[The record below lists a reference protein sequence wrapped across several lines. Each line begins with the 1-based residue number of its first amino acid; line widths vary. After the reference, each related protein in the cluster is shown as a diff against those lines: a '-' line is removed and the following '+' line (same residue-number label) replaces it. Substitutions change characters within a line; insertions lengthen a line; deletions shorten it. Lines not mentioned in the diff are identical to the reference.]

1 MINSLEK
8 MLKENGDKISAED
21 RATLETAV
29 EKCKKE
35 IESEDVEV
43 IRKALEDL
51 SQSSSGVISK
61 LYQQAQAQTA
71 AENGNNNGDDEIIV
85 DDKKD

>member
-1 MINSLEK
+1 
-8 MLKENGDKISAED
+8 MLKENGEKISEED
-21 RATLETAV
+21 KATLESSI

-35 IESEDVEV
+35 IESTDVEV

-61 LYQQAQAQTA
+61 LYAQAQAQNADNKTD
-71 AENGNNNGDDEIIV
+71 NGDDEIIV

>member
-1 MINSLEK
+1 MQ
-8 MLKENGDKISAED
+8 KEAWRQFQPE
-21 RATLETAV
+21 LV
-29 EKCKKE
+29 ECFIKCKKE
-35 IESEDVEV
+35 IDSQDVEV

-61 LYQQAQAQTA
+61 LYAQAQAETN
-71 AENGNNNGDDEIIV
+71 NGNNNNGDDEIIV

>member
-21 RATLETAV
+21 KTTLETAI

-35 IESEDVEV
+35 IESQDVEV

-61 LYQQAQAQTA
+61 LYAQAQAETN
-71 AENGNNNGDDEIIV
+71 NGTDNGDDEIIV